1 MNRKRRRTE
10 AKLGQTSS
18 QLFQRGN
25 ALYGQR
31 KIDEAVATYRQAI
44 SIKPDYV
51 EAHYNLGVALYRQRK
66 FDEAIAAY
74 SQAISIKPGL
84 SEAHYNLGVVLSDQ
98 GKLDEAAAAY
108 RQAISIKP
116 DYAEAHSNLGSALA
130 LLGKLDEAV
139 AACRQAIGI
148 KPDYAEA
155 YNNLGGALRDQGRVD
170 EAVAMCRRAIGIRPD
185 HAVIRSNLLFS
196 LNYMADQ
203 TPEMLYAAHKAWD
216 KAHAPALAG
225 SDLCFPNPADLDRRL
240 RIGYVSPD
248 FREHS
253 MSFFVAPL
261 LASHD
266 SSAVET
272 VCYADVAREDHV
284 TRQLRALADRWVNIR
299 GLDTGAVVQQIR
311 ADKIDVLVDLAGHT
325 NNNRLS
331 VFARKPAPVQFT
343 WLGYLNTTGLSAID
357 YRITDPVA
365 DPAGAENFHSETL
378 VWLPRCFVCYRPP
391 DQVGPVIPPPFRRLS
406 HITFGSFNN
415 IAKVGPQVVA
425 LWAHLL
431 LAVPGSRLL
440 LKTNALSS
448 PAVRERIAR
457 MFAEKGIVNDRLT
470 LEGWTKSPGHLD
482 HYGRVDIA
490 LDPFPY
496 NGGVTTC
503 ETLWMGVPVV
513 TLRGDRPS
521 ARIGASLLDAVKL
534 ADLIADHPQAYVAIA
549 SALAHDENRLEALRA
564 GMRERVRASSLC
576 DAEGF
581 AREMEAAYR
590 RAWRARCVRL
600 AGG

>member
-1 MNRKRRRTE
+1 
-10 AKLGQTSS
+10 
-18 QLFQRGN
+18 
-25 ALYGQR
+25 
-31 KIDEAVATYRQAI
+31 
-44 SIKPDYV
+44 
-51 EAHYNLGVALYRQRK
+51 
-66 FDEAIAAY
+66 
-74 SQAISIKPGL
+74 
-84 SEAHYNLGVVLSDQ
+84 
-98 GKLDEAAAAY
+98 
-108 RQAISIKP
+108 
-116 DYAEAHSNLGSALA
+116 
-130 LLGKLDEAV
+130 
-139 AACRQAIGI
+139 
-148 KPDYAEA
+148 
-155 YNNLGGALRDQGRVD
+155 
-170 EAVAMCRRAIGIRPD
+170 
-185 HAVIRSNLLFS
+185 
-196 LNYMADQ
+196 
-203 TPEMLYAAHKAWD
+203 
-216 KAHAPALAG
+216 
-225 SDLCFPNPADLDRRL
+225 
-240 RIGYVSPD
+240 
-248 FREHS
+248 
-253 MSFFVAPL
+253 
-261 LASHD
+261 
-266 SSAVET
+266 
-272 VCYADVAREDHV
+272 
-284 TRQLRALADRWVNIR
+284 
-299 GLDTGAVVQQIR
+299 LDTGAVVQQIR

-391 DQVGPVIPPPFRRLS
+391 DQVGPVTPPPFRRLS

-513 TLRGDRPS
+513 TLRGDPAGCGQARRPD
-521 ARIGASLLDAVKL
+521 R
-534 ADLIADHPQAYVAIA
+534 
-549 SALAHDENRLEALRA
+549 
-564 GMRERVRASSLC
+564 
-576 DAEGF
+576 
-581 AREMEAAYR
+581 
-590 RAWRARCVRL
+590 
-600 AGG
+600 